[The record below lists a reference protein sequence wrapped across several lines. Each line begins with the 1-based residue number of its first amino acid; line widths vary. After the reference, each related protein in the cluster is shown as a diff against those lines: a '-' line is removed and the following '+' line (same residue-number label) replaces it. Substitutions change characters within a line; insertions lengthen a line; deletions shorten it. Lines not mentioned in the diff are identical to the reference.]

1 MCADHPR
8 VPTSANAWVTAILVD
23 TVRSN
28 RVRTATRQVMS
39 RSVGYIAILAMTVAA
54 LFVVTMDVLKY
65 GFGIGPPEVKKKKKT
80 TTRKARTYLRFV
92 YVNNSVPPT
101 PDVVT

>member
-1 MCADHPR
+1 
-8 VPTSANAWVTAILVD
+8 
-23 TVRSN
+23 
-28 RVRTATRQVMS
+28 MS

-54 LFVVTMDVLKY
+54 LFVLTMDVLKY

-80 TTRKARTYLRFV
+80 TTRKAHTYLRFV
-92 YVNNSVPPT
+92 YVNNSVPPP